1 MSEAFEEKVEKL
13 CDLVMKTDLFWED
26 RNKAVIQLVDLFLP
40 FGGRSEDEISEMFT
54 TNVFRTLKEPI
65 KTMVWIRSL

>member
-40 FGGRSEDEISEMFT
+40 FGGRSEEEISDMFT
-54 TNVFRTLKEPI
+54 ANVFRAMKEPI
-65 KTMVWIRSL
+65 KTMV